1 MSKKVEYVKLRN
13 YERNIKLPFKIY
25 ADFESIVVPENNE
38 KQNPDESY
46 INKYQKNVACSYS
59 YKLICVNDKLSKS
72 FKSYLGED
80 TVYSF
85 FDNMIKENIVLIL

>member
-1 MSKKVEYVKLRN
+1 MSKEVEYVKLTN
-13 YERNIKLPFKIY
+13 YERNIKLSFKIY

-59 YKLICVNDKLSKS
+59 YKLVFVNDKFSKS

-80 TVYSF
+80 TVYNF
-85 FDNMIKENIVLIL
+85 FDNLIKENIVLIL